1 MFLVKVKHGLEFAL
15 KVAVW
20 VYLLVVVG
28 WMPFYFTKGYGH
40 IGSDKGDLYR
50 AVAVPVLFVAFI
62 LWMARGVLRRWIL
75 LKTWGVKVAFRNF
88 AMELSVLDL
97 FMIWY
102 FMSVALS
109 FVLQEYYMVGY
120 WGHDSWPMGL
130 HTHLSMLGAYFVIS
144 KNFIGE
150 KVFCGLLL
158 AVTTVVF
165 GLRILNRYGVYP
177 IPMEYANPSFISTVG
192 NINWFCGY
200 WSVTAWLGPI
210 FYWAGEYGSGA
221 KGRWIRIGLGC
232 LATIALALGIVQG
245 SDSGMITLAVVLL
258 TLFCS
263 SVRNAEKFRRFL
275 ELLLMVCGIC
285 ITVNLADRLFP
296 GALTYKV
303 GVLKI
308 LAESWIPWAMGALC
322 LVWYIVFRRRWDGA
336 EFSPA
341 FWKKCRKVVL
351 ILLAVSLVSYVI
363 LGILNTVLPGGVPGL
378 AGKALFTFDGHWGNS
393 RGITWAAGIKVWEG
407 QDLLHKLVGVGPD
420 NMADYIYSGG
430 DLALRQTLEGW
441 FEGERLYN
449 AHGEW
454 ITNLANLGLFG
465 MVTFGSMI
473 LYAFYKF
480 FKAGAKKKLMYFL
493 AISVLAYTVNNIF
506 SFQTMM
512 NLPQIFVLLAVGDA
526 LLQKIAVA
534 KKGR

>member
-1 MFLVKVKHGLEFAL
+1 MDKVERLLERSAQ
-15 KVAVW
+15 VAIW
-20 VYLLVVVG
+20 LYLLLVVG
-28 WMPFYFTKGYGH
+28 WMPFYFTKGYGR
-40 IGSDKGDLYR
+40 IGSDKGNLYR
-50 AVAVPVLFVAFI
+50 TVVAPILILALVLWVLNALMHSWNLWKKSGWKAVWGHTTQNLSATDLLM
-62 LWMARGVLRRWIL
+62 LWYLIGV
-75 LKTWGVKVAFRNF
+75 
-88 AMELSVLDL
+88 M
-97 FMIWY
+97 
-102 FMSVALS
+102 LS
-109 FVLQEYYMVGY
+109 FSLREYRIVGL
-120 WGHDSWPMGL
+120 WGHDPWPMGL
-130 HTHLSMLGAYFVIS
+130 LTHVCMVVSYFVIS
-144 KNFIGE
+144 RYFTGE
-150 KVFCGLLL
+150 KFFCGLLL

-165 GLRILNRYGVYP
+165 GLGILNRYGVYP

-200 WSVTAWLGPI
+200 WSVTAWLGAI
-210 FYWAGEYGSGA
+210 FYWAGEYGSGT

-232 LATIALALGIVQG
+232 LSTIALALGIVQG

-263 SVRNAEKFRRFL
+263 SIRNAEKFRRSL

-285 ITVNLADRLFP
+285 IAVNLADRLFP

-322 LVWYIVFRRRWDGA
+322 LVWYIVFRRHWDGA
-336 EFSPA
+336 KFSPA
-341 FWKKCRKVVL
+341 FWKKSRKAVL
-351 ILLAVSLVSYVI
+351 ILLAVILGLYVI
-363 LGILNTVLPGGVPGL
+363 LGILNTALPGGVPGL
-378 AGKALFTFDGHWGNS
+378 AGKALFTFDGNWGSS

-420 NMADYIYSGG
+420 NMADYIYRGG
-430 DLALRQTLEGW
+430 DPALRQTLEGW
-441 FEGERLYN
+441 FEGNRLYN

-465 MVTFGSMI
+465 MVTFANVI

-480 FKAGAKKKLMYFL
+480 FKAGPQNKLMYFL
-493 AISVLAYTVNNIF
+493 AISVLSYTVNNIF

-512 NLPQIFVLLAVGDA
+512 NLPQIFVLIAVGEA
-526 LLQKIAVA
+526 LLRKIDVA